1 MLRRTTAVVGLVAAS
16 ALAAGLLAAPASAS
30 NARSTATIW
39 DVVESSESF
48 STLQLAIEVSDMENG
63 SAYQATLDN
72 PSINVTVF
80 APTNAAFDKVAG
92 ELKFES
98 AVDLAVYLAKAG
110 VLDDVLAYHVV
121 GADRP
126 AASLVKRTDRSV
138 ATLLAGASI
147 TVTPSGTVRDAA
159 PSTSD
164 AAIAAADIRL
174 ANGRVHVISNVLVP
188 LAI

>member
-30 NARSTATIW
+30 NARATATIW
-39 DVVESSESF
+39 DAVEGSSDF
-48 STLQLAIEVSDMENG
+48 STLQLAIEVSDAQNG
-63 SAYQATLDN
+63 SSYEATLDN
-72 PSINVTVF
+72 PAINVTVF
-80 APTNAAFDKVAG
+80 APTNAAFDKVAD
-92 ELKFES
+92 ELNFDS
-98 AVDLAVYLAKAG
+98 AVDLAVYLANAG
-110 VLDDVLAYHVV
+110 LLDDVLAYHVV

-138 ATLLAGASI
+138 ATLLAGATI
-147 TVTPSGTVRDAA
+147 TVTPNGTVRDAA

-164 AAIAAADIRL
+164 AAITATDIRV
-174 ANGRVHVISNVLVP
+174 ANGRVHVINNVLVP